1 MTNQINEVTEIKSPE
16 QYLPQEQLQEVS
28 IDLLNAVQ
36 AAKTIRVSSEVSMA
50 EANAI
55 AGKIRARQKGI
66 EAFRLAIVA
75 PFKQHIAKID
85 KFFKDLQGKFE
96 EPLSQIEG
104 KVLKYREGRKQ
115 PLETSSYQEGVGRTT
130 FVKDVEITIDNQDLI
145 PESFWVLDE
154 AMIKRAAKTLH
165 LPGMKV
171 GGVDTTA
178 IPGVSIKC
186 VERPLYVKEK

>member
-1 MTNQINEVTEIKSPE
+1 MSELKSEPITAINQYIPPE
-16 QYLPQEQLQEVS
+16 QLKEVS
-28 IDLLNAVQ
+28 IDLALALQ
-36 AAKTIRVSSEVSMA
+36 ESKSIRVSSEKTME

-55 AGKIRARQKGI
+55 CGRIRARQKGI
-66 EAFRLAIVA
+66 EAFRLAIVK
-75 PFKQHIAKID
+75 PLKDHIAKID